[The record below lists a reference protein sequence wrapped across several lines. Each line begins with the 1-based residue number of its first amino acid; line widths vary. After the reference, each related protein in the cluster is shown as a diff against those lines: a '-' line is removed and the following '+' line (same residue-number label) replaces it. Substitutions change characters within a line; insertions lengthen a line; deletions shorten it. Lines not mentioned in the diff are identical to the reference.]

1 MCIVVALLLNVHSA
15 FVDVSFLQHRQE
27 ILTALE
33 QFDNIDCPLLRK
45 KTYSRTAQAVSN
57 QVD

>member
-1 MCIVVALLLNVHSA
+1 MFIVVALLLNVHSA
-15 FVDVSFLQHRQE
+15 FVDVSILQHQKE

-45 KTYSRTAQAVSN
+45 KPHSRTAQAVSN